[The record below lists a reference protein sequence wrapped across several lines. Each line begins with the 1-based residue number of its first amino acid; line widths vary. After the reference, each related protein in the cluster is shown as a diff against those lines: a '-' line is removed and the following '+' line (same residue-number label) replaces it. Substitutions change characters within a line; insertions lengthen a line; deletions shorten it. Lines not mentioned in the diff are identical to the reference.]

1 MSPLKGNKSAFGL
14 AALLHSVIDYT
25 DHASKSDEPA
35 SLDRAA
41 SPQDQAPHSQ
51 TERPMA
57 QKKSS
62 ILSGGAITAF
72 VSLVALFFSGYS
84 FYETVLK
91 QPVLKVYAPPLIH
104 MYRKDYK
111 DILAFPITISN
122 DGAKRGTVLSF
133 DLEVTN
139 KATNESKRFKNLYY
153 GNDPKDTS
161 RIFTPMT
168 VAGRTSLTDVVMFR
182 AAQVGAFFKTT
193 GGVKL
198 DLHLKLILNVDE
210 TEFWIAPEP
219 KQSLSFDVQA
229 SFIQSFRAMETGKPT
244 VLYRLDEV
252 PSQHADTTKSPEVP
266 LKQEK

>member
-14 AALLHSVIDYT
+14 AGLLHSVIDYT
-25 DHASKSDEPA
+25 DHASKSDVQSA
-35 SLDRAA
+35 SLDEAG
-41 SPQDQAPHSQ
+41 PPHNQDPKSQ
-51 TERPMA
+51 TEKPMA

-62 ILSGGAITAF
+62 FLNGGAITAF

-104 MYRKDYK
+104 MYRKEYK
-111 DILAFPITISN
+111 DILAFPITLSN

-139 KATNESKRFKNLYY
+139 KATNESKTFKNLYF
-153 GNDPKDTS
+153 GNSPADTS

-168 VAGRTSLTDVVMFR
+168 VAGRTSITDVVMFR
-182 AAQVGAFFKTT
+182 ATKVGAFFKTT

-198 DLHLKLILNVDE
+198 DLHLKLTLNVDE
-210 TEFWIAPEP
+210 TEFWIAPDP

-229 SFIQSFRAMETGKPT
+229 NFLQSFRAMEGGTPT

-252 PSQHADTTKSPEVP
+252 PEAAPDISAP
-266 LKQEK
+266 